1 MSTGVLNLLEVNM
14 NTERRVFAFVTSL
27 ISSFISASLLLV
39 YTAKGEAAWGTEE
52 QKPSQASF
60 YWIANLEIRTLVP
73 GRGSGAKPPDKDLP
87 SHRASEITLRY
98 QVYQNPRGIARH
110 ELRSSPP
117 LTVIGVGR
125 EVHIID
131 FNSGTRIAF
140 DKAQPVAIRS
150 KLSDYEMG
158 RFPPQSIALGRKNVL
173 GYGCR
178 GVEVRSQDPKTGG
191 TEVRQAWIATGIGF
205 REPLRETIQH
215 LNSSGES
222 ISTTEKVI
230 TRLRSTQQLDPSLF
244 KVPEGY
250 KITD

>member
-1 MSTGVLNLLEVNM
+1 M
-14 NTERRVFAFVTSL
+14 NIERRVFALVTSL
-27 ISSFISASLLLV
+27 ISTVISASSLSV
-39 YTAKGEAAWGTEE
+39 YTARGEAALRAEE
-52 QKPSQASF
+52 QKPSHAT
-60 YWIANLEIRTLVP
+60 YWIASLEIRTLIP
-73 GRGSGAKPPDKDLP
+73 GHGSGVNPADKDFP
-87 SHRASEITLRY
+87 SHRASEITLSY

-131 FNSGTRIAF
+131 FDSGTRIAF

-150 KLSDYEMG
+150 ELSDYEMG
-158 RFPPQSIALGRKNVL
+158 RFPPQSIALGRKNIL

-191 TEVRQAWIATGIGF
+191 TEVRQDWIATGIGF
-205 REPLRETIQH
+205 REPLLETIQH
-215 LNSSGES
+215 LNSSGEV

-244 KVPEGY
+244 KVPQGY
-250 KITD
+250 KITDTVQ

>member
-1 MSTGVLNLLEVNM
+1 M
-14 NTERRVFAFVTSL
+14 NTERRVFAFVISL
-27 ISSFISASLLLV
+27 ISSLISASLLLV
-39 YTAKGEAAWGTEE
+39 YTANGEAPWRTEE
-52 QKPSQASF
+52 QKASQAS

-73 GRGSGAKPPDKDLP
+73 GRGSGAKPADKDLP

-150 KLSDYEMG
+150 NLSDYEMG
-158 RFPPQSIALGRKNVL
+158 RFPPQSIALRRKNIL

-191 TEVRQAWIATGIGF
+191 TEVRQAWRATGIGF
-205 REPLRETIQH
+205 REPLLETIQQ
-215 LNSSGES
+215 LDSSGEV

-230 TRLRSTQQLDPSLF
+230 TRLKSTQHLDPSLF
-244 KVPEGY
+244 KIPVGY
-250 KITD
+250 KITDTVR